1 LPEDAA
7 QLSAPSA
14 APPGQPTVTPSTPAP
29 SPPSTP
35 ALNLPSAASLAA
47 EGIAIPTLRLE
58 LHAYSERARDRFV
71 FINGRKYAEG
81 DRLTEGPQVVA
92 IEPTG
97 AVLMHSGRRFLLVQ
111 D

>member
-1 LPEDAA
+1 LPDDAA
-7 QLSAPSA
+7 QLGA
-14 APPGQPTVTPSTPAP
+14 PSTPSPSQTTVAPDTGAP
-29 SPPSTP
+29 ST
-35 ALNLPSAASLAA
+35 ATLNLPSAAALAA

-58 LHAYSERARDRFV
+58 LHAYSERPRDRFV

-81 DRLTEGPQVVA
+81 DRLPEGPQLVA

-97 AVLMHSGRRFLLVQ
+97 AVLTHAGRRFLLVQ